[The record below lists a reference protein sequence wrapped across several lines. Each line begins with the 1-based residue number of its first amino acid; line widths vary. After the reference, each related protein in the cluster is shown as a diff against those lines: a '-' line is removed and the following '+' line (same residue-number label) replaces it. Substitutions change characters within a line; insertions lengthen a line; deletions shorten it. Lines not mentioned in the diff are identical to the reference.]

1 MNNSLFVPLISSP
14 LDQFAINCLIPFR
27 LGPFDISFTN
37 SSLFLITGTGLV
49 SILIWFA
56 TVKGGRLVPSIWQ
69 SIVEMTYDFIY
80 DMVQNQV
87 GPRKTLFPIYF
98 RYLCFHSFSELNRYD
113 PL

>member
-87 GPRKTLFPIYF
+87 GPRG
-98 RYLCFHSFSELNRYD
+98 RN
-113 PL
+113 